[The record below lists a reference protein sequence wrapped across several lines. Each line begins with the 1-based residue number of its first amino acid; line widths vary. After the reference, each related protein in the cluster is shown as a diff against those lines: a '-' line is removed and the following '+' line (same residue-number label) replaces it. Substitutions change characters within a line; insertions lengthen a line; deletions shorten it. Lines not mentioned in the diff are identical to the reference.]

1 MKLRFIQILT
11 AFLFVAFALNT
22 AAAQQ
27 NRKIDFDRLNDDIS
41 IMEGIID
48 KLIGSALSNKWPS
61 SARSKGFYIPEYG
74 LIFSVPIAKSTL
86 GPLFVF
92 PSMPN
97 APKANDFSFS
107 FDLSEFGGTKNN
119 KHEKEVMDKI
129 SSKVQDFL
137 GIYADAIGQMK
148 PDDKISIYIYD
159 KSSRSPIQ
167 LHSVSKSNIS
177 KFRSGKLSEKQFH
190 SKILLTS
197 LEDKNEMRSQIDIL
211 AYVLD
216 SAVKNQSGY
225 NNGFGYSDQGVNG
238 IYLADFGALFLIKTS
253 YGNFGDNFIL
263 LGSELLNISINQFN
277 GTSVDIFES
286 ISGDKKRKRIYD
298 QKKEMQKQAEIYSKK
313 IKNLKNSYSKLL
325 GDYGNTLRLVK
336 NNEWVCVTTNW
347 YNPTN
352 IKHTGAP
359 HNSLVM
365 RVRKSDLVDYNR
377 GKISNEDFL
386 KKIKYTEY

>member
-1 MKLRFIQILT
+1 MKLKIFQILT
-11 AFLFVAFALNT
+11 TCLFVAFALNT
-22 AAAQQ
+22 ATAQL
-27 NRKIDFDRLNDDIS
+27 NRKIDFDRLNDDMS

-48 KLIGSALSNKWPS
+48 KLIGSALSDRWPS
-61 SARSKGFYIPEYG
+61 SAQSQGFYVPEYG

-97 APKANDFSFS
+97 VSKANGFSYS
-107 FDLSEFGGTKNN
+107 FELSEFGGTKNN
-119 KHEKEVMDKI
+119 KQEKEVMDKI
-129 SSKVQDFL
+129 SSKVRDFL

-159 KSSRSPIQ
+159 KSSRSPLQ

-177 KFRSGKLSEKQFH
+177 KFRSGNLSEKQFN
-190 SKILLTS
+190 STILVTS

-225 NNGFGYSDQGVNG
+225 NNGFVYSDQGVNG

-277 GTSVDIFES
+277 GTSFDIIEN
-286 ISGDKKRKRIYD
+286 ISGDKNRKRVYN
-298 QKKEMQKQAEIYSKK
+298 QKKEMQKQADIYSKK

-336 NNEWVCVTTNW
+336 NNEWVCITTNW
-347 YNPTN
+347 YNPAN
-352 IKHTGAP
+352 IKHAGAS

-377 GKISNEDFL
+377 RKISNEDFL